1 MGSTSRPITAAG
13 LALLCWV
20 ASGGAGLAFDFFGLF
35 GAPQQAV
42 PTPEGI
48 AYDVVFEGVDQ
59 DSRLTEALKDASK
72 TWRLRLEPPSSGV
85 ALSRRVVSD
94 FGDLADALWASGYF
108 DASVSVSVAGVA
120 VTPEGAGAEAAGKA
134 AEGSRGSS
142 LVPIRY
148 TITPGPLYQL
158 RNVVIYDARTRGLM
172 DPALIDR
179 NRRGADPV
187 GPARAATVRSTQS
200 VWIDQLRAKSYPLA
214 KVVDMRPVVDHKL
227 RVMDVAVTIDTGPR
241 AGIGAVTVKGSPGV
255 DPRVISSFIYLEEG
269 EPYSP
274 RRIAETRNSVSQIE
288 AIGGVR
294 VVDGDRVDAKGN
306 LPILVETS
314 ERKRH
319 AVALS
324 ALYSNV
330 DGPSVRASWTD
341 RNLFGGA
348 ERLRLDAQAGIAT
361 IGGASQFKGLS
372 SLAWRNVVGRVG
384 ASFIKPA
391 LGGTRNDLLVDV
403 AAIRES
409 TDYYYASYLN
419 AQVALRHRFS
429 EFLSAQIGVEAEG
442 GRTVDLWGGHDYSL
456 LGAPFAINYDST
468 DSKLAPTQG
477 VRATL
482 RVAPYI
488 KALPHGLTMV
498 QSKAQISAYHA
509 FDEEARYILAGRIAA
524 GSTVGASVGN
534 VPANRR
540 FFVGGGGSVR
550 GYRYRSLSPHNGFD
564 GPTGGLSFLEAS
576 LEARIRV
583 TDTIGVVPFIDA
595 GSAFDTAFP
604 NFKSSI
610 RESVGLGLRYFTP
623 IGPLRIDFAVPIARR
638 HGESKFGVLIG
649 VGEAF

>member
-1 MGSTSRPITAAG
+1 
-13 LALLCWV
+13 
-20 ASGGAGLAFDFFGLF
+20 
-35 GAPQQAV
+35 
-42 PTPEGI
+42 
-48 AYDVVFEGVDQ
+48 
-59 DSRLTEALKDASK
+59 
-72 TWRLRLEPPSSGV
+72 
-85 ALSRRVVSD
+85 
-94 FGDLADALWASGYF
+94 
-108 DASVSVSVAGVA
+108 
-120 VTPEGAGAEAAGKA
+120 
-134 AEGSRGSS
+134 
-142 LVPIRY
+142 
-148 TITPGPLYQL
+148 
-158 RNVVIYDARTRGLM
+158 
-172 DPALIDR
+172 
-179 NRRGADPV
+179 
-187 GPARAATVRSTQS
+187 
-200 VWIDQLRAKSYPLA
+200 
-214 KVVDMRPVVDHKL
+214 
-227 RVMDVAVTIDTGPR
+227 
-241 AGIGAVTVKGSPGV
+241 GIGAVTVKGSPGV

-468 DSKLAPTQG
+468 DSKLAPT
-477 VRATL
+477 
-482 RVAPYI
+482 
-488 KALPHGLTMV
+488 
-498 QSKAQISAYHA
+498 
-509 FDEEARYILAGRIAA
+509 
-524 GSTVGASVGN
+524 
-534 VPANRR
+534 
-540 FFVGGGGSVR
+540 
-550 GYRYRSLSPHNGFD
+550 
-564 GPTGGLSFLEAS
+564 
-576 LEARIRV
+576 
-583 TDTIGVVPFIDA
+583 
-595 GSAFDTAFP
+595 
-604 NFKSSI
+604 
-610 RESVGLGLRYFTP
+610 
-623 IGPLRIDFAVPIARR
+623 
-638 HGESKFGVLIG
+638 
-649 VGEAF
+649 

>member
-1 MGSTSRPITAAG
+1 M
-13 LALLCWV
+13 
-20 ASGGAGLAFDFFGLF
+20 
-35 GAPQQAV
+35 
-42 PTPEGI
+42 
-48 AYDVVFEGVDQ
+48 
-59 DSRLTEALKDASK
+59 
-72 TWRLRLEPPSSGV
+72 
-85 ALSRRVVSD
+85 
-94 FGDLADALWASGYF
+94 
-108 DASVSVSVAGVA
+108 
-120 VTPEGAGAEAAGKA
+120 
-134 AEGSRGSS
+134 
-142 LVPIRY
+142 
-148 TITPGPLYQL
+148 
-158 RNVVIYDARTRGLM
+158 
-172 DPALIDR
+172 
-179 NRRGADPV
+179 
-187 GPARAATVRSTQS
+187 
-200 VWIDQLRAKSYPLA
+200 
-214 KVVDMRPVVDHKL
+214 
-227 RVMDVAVTIDTGPR
+227 
-241 AGIGAVTVKGSPGV
+241 
-255 DPRVISSFIYLEEG
+255 
-269 EPYSP
+269 
-274 RRIAETRNSVSQIE
+274 
-288 AIGGVR
+288 R

>member
-1 MGSTSRPITAAG
+1 MATTSRPIMAAG
-13 LALLCWV
+13 VALLCWV
-20 ASGGAGLAFDFFGLF
+20 LSGGVGRAFDFFGLF
-35 GAPQQAV
+35 GAPEQAT
-42 PTPEGI
+42 PTPNGI
-48 AYDVVFEGVDQ
+48 AYDVAFDGVGD
-59 DSRLTEALKDASK
+59 DSRLSEALKDASNV
-72 TWRLRLEPPSSGV
+72 WRLRLQPPSSGV
-85 ALSRRVVSD
+85 SLSRRVVSD
-94 FGDLADALWASGYF
+94 FPDLANALWASGYF
-108 DASVSVSVAGVA
+108 DASVSVTVAGVA
-120 VTPEGAGAEAAGKA
+120 VTPEGSGADAAGKA
-134 AEGSRGSS
+134 AEASRGTA

-148 TITPGPLYQL
+148 TIAPGPLYQL
-158 RNVVIYDARTRGLM
+158 RNVVIYDARTKGLM

-179 NRRGADPV
+179 ARMNADPV
-187 GPARAATVRSTQS
+187 GPARAATVRSTQT
-200 VWIDQLRAKSYPLA
+200 VWIDQLRAQSYPLA
-214 KVVDMRPVVDHKL
+214 KVVDMQPVVDH
-227 RVMDVAVTIDTGPR
+227 RAHVMDVAVTIDPGPR

-274 RRIAETRNSVSQIE
+274 KRILDTRNSVSQIE

-294 VVDGDRVDAKGN
+294 VEDGERLDANGN

-319 AVALS
+319 AVAL
-324 ALYSNV
+324 AAMYSNV

-348 ERLRLDAQAGIAT
+348 ERLRLDAQAGVAT
-361 IGGASQFKGLS
+361 IGGASQFTGLS
-372 SLAWRNVVGRVG
+372 SFAWRNVVGRVG
-384 ASFIKPA
+384 ASFVKPA

-429 EFLSAQIGVEAEG
+429 EYLSAQIGVEAEA

-456 LGAPFAINYDST
+456 LGAPIAINYDST

-498 QSKAQISAYHA
+498 QSKAQVSTYYAI
-509 FDEEARYILAGRIAA
+509 DEEARYILAGRIGA
-524 GSTVGASVGN
+524 GSTVGASIAD

-564 GPTGGLSFLEAS
+564 GPTGGLSYLEAS

-583 TDTIGVVPFIDA
+583 TETIGIVPFVDA
-595 GSAFDTAFP
+595 GSAYDTAFP
-604 NFKSSI
+604 NFKSSL

-623 IGPLRIDFAVPIARR
+623 IGPIRIDFAVPIARR
-638 HGESKFGVLIG
+638 QGESKFGVLIG

>member
-1 MGSTSRPITAAG
+1 MH
-13 LALLCWV
+13 CWV
-20 ASGGAGLAFDFFGLF
+20 TSSGVGRAFDFFGLF
-35 GAPQQAV
+35 GAPQQAT
-42 PTPEGI
+42 PTPDGI
-48 AYDVVFEGVDQ
+48 VYDVAFDGVGK
-59 DSRLTEALKDASK
+59 DSRLAEALKDASK
-72 TWRLRLEPPSSGV
+72 VWRLRLQAPSSGV
-85 ALSRRVVSD
+85 ALSRRVISD
-94 FGDLADALWASGYF
+94 FPDLANALWASGYF
-108 DASVSVSVAGVA
+108 DAAVTVTVAGVA
-120 VTPEGAGAEAAGKA
+120 VSPDGAGAEAAGKA
-134 AEGSRGSS
+134 AEASRGTA

-148 TITPGPLYQL
+148 TVAPGPLYQL
-158 RNVVIYDARTRGLM
+158 RNVVVYDARTKGMM

-179 NRRGADPV
+179 DRMGADPV
-187 GPARAATVRSTQS
+187 GPARAATVRATQS

-214 KVVDMRPVVDHKL
+214 RVVDMRPVVDHRL

-274 RRIAETRNSVSQIE
+274 KRIADTRNSVSQIE

-294 VVDGDRVDAKGN
+294 VEDGEKLDANGN

-324 ALYSNV
+324 ALFSNV
-330 DGPSVRASWTD
+330 DGPSARASWTD
-341 RNLFGGA
+341 RNLFGGG

-372 SLAWRNVVGRVG
+372 SLAWRNVVGRAG

-403 AAIRES
+403 AGVRES

-429 EFLSAQIGVEAEG
+429 EFLWAQIGIEAEA
-442 GRTVDLWGGHDYSL
+442 GRTVDLWGGHNYSL
-456 LGAPFAINYDST
+456 LGAPVAINYDST
-468 DSKLAPTQG
+468 DSKLAPTKG

-482 RVAPYI
+482 RVSPYI

-498 QSKAQISAYHA
+498 QSTAQVSTYHA
-509 FDEEARYILAGRIAA
+509 FDEEGRYILAGRVAA
-524 GSTVGASVGN
+524 GSTLGASVAN

-550 GYRYRSLSPHNGFD
+550 GFRYRSLSPHNGFD
-564 GPTGGLSFLEAS
+564 GPSGGLSYLEAS

-583 TDTIGVVPFIDA
+583 TETIGVVPFIDA

-604 NFKSSI
+604 SFKSSV

-623 IGPLRIDFAVPIARR
+623 IGPIRIDFAVPIARR

>member
-1 MGSTSRPITAAG
+1 MAAG

-20 ASGGAGLAFDFFGLF
+20 TSGGVGRAFNLFGLF
-35 GAPQQAV
+35 GAPEQAQ
-42 PTPEGI
+42 PTPDGL
-48 AYDVVFEGVDQ
+48 AYDVVFEGAGE
-59 DSRLTEALKDASK
+59 DSGLAQALKDASGV
-72 TWRLRLEPPSSGV
+72 WRLRLEAPSSGV

-94 FGDLADALWASGYF
+94 FPELADALWASGYY
-108 DASVSVSVAGVA
+108 DASVSVTVAGVP
-120 VTPEGAGAEAAGKA
+120 VSPDGRGAEAAAKA
-134 AEGSRGSS
+134 AEAARGTA

-148 TITPGPLYQL
+148 TVTPGPLYSL
-158 RNVVIYDARTRGLM
+158 RNVVIYDARSK
-172 DPALIDR
+172 ALIDPGLIDR
-179 NRRGADPV
+179 DRMGADPV
-187 GPARAATVRSTQS
+187 GPARAATVRSTQT

-214 KVVDMRPVVDHKL
+214 KVIDMKPVVDHRL

-241 AGIGAVTVKGSPGV
+241 AGIGEVTVKGSPGV

-269 EPYSP
+269 EAYSP
-274 RRIAETRNSVSQIE
+274 KRLADTRNSVAQIE

-294 VVDGDRVDAKGN
+294 VIDGEKLDAKGN

-324 ALYSNV
+324 AQYSNS

-348 ERLRLDAQAGIAT
+348 ERLRLDAEAGVVN
-361 IGGASQFKGLS
+361 IGSASQYRGFS
-372 SLAWRNVVGRVG
+372 SLTWRNVVGRAGV
-384 ASFIKPA
+384 SFVKPA

-403 AAIRES
+403 SGVRES

-419 AQVALRHRFS
+419 AQVAIRHRFS
-429 EFLSAQIGVEAEG
+429 EHLSAQIGIEAEG
-442 GRTVDLWGGHDYSL
+442 GRTVDLWGGHNYSL
-456 LGAPFAINYDST
+456 LGAPMAINYDST
-468 DSKLAPTQG
+468 DSKLAPTKG

-488 KALPHGLTMV
+488 NALPHGLTMV
-498 QSKAQISAYHA
+498 QSKAQVSAYHA
-509 FDEEARYILAGRIAA
+509 FDEEARYILAGRIGA
-524 GSTVGASVGN
+524 GSTIGTRIAD

-564 GPTGGLSFLEAS
+564 GPTGGLSYFEAS
-576 LEARIRV
+576 VEARVRV
-583 TDTIGVVPFIDA
+583 TETIGIVPFMDA
-595 GSAFDTAFP
+595 GMAFDTPFP
-604 NFKSSI
+604 SFSSSI

-623 IGPLRIDFAVPIARR
+623 IGPIRIDFAVPIARR
-638 HGESKFGVLIG
+638 PGESKFGVLIG
-649 VGEAF
+649 VGESF

>member
-1 MGSTSRPITAAG
+1 MASTSRSLLAAG

-20 ASGGAGLAFDFFGLF
+20 TSGGAGQAFDFFGLF
-35 GAPQQAV
+35 GAPQQAT
-42 PTPEGI
+42 PTPDGI
-48 AYDVVFEGVDQ
+48 AYDVAFDGVGE
-59 DSRLTEALKDASK
+59 DSRLAEALKDASK
-72 TWRLRLEPPSSGV
+72 VWRLRLEAPSSGV

-94 FGDLADALWASGYF
+94 FPDLANALWASGYF
-108 DASVSVSVAGVA
+108 DASVRVTVAGVA
-120 VTPEGAGAEAAGKA
+120 VSPKGAGADAAGKA
-134 AEGSRGSS
+134 AEALRGTT

-148 TITPGPLYQL
+148 TIAPGPLYQL
-158 RNVVIYDARTRGLM
+158 RNVVIYDARTKGMM

-179 NRRGADPV
+179 DRLGADPV
-187 GPARAATVRSTQS
+187 GPARAATVRATQS

-214 KVVDMRPVVDHKL
+214 RVVDMRPVVDHRL
-227 RVMDVAVTIDTGPR
+227 RMMDVAVTIDTGPR

-274 RRIAETRNSVSQIE
+274 KRILDTRNSVSQIE

-294 VVDGDRVDAKGN
+294 VVDGEKLDANGN

-330 DGPSVRASWTD
+330 DGPSARASWTD
-341 RNLFGGA
+341 RNLFGGG

-372 SLAWRNVVGRVG
+372 SFAWRNVVGRAG

-403 AAIRES
+403 AGVRES

-429 EFLSAQIGVEAEG
+429 EFLSAQIGIEAEA
-442 GRTVDLWGGHDYSL
+442 GRTVDLWGGHNYSL
-456 LGAPFAINYDST
+456 LGAPMAINYDST
-468 DSKLAPTQG
+468 DSKLAPTKG

-482 RVAPYI
+482 RVSPYI
-488 KALPHGLTMV
+488 KALPHGLTMA
-498 QSKAQISAYHA
+498 QSTAQISAYHA
-509 FDEEARYILAGRIAA
+509 FDEEARYILAGRVAA
-524 GSTVGASVGN
+524 GSTIGASVAN

-564 GPTGGLSFLEAS
+564 GPSGGLSYLEAS

-583 TDTIGVVPFIDA
+583 TETIGVVPFIDA

-604 NFKSSI
+604 SFKSSI

-623 IGPLRIDFAVPIARR
+623 IGPIRIDFAVPIARR